1 MARVTPPT
9 ELADFAILW
18 LSDGMKR
25 TLVIGGLLPGIGEAI
40 TRDLLA
46 HGHSVVVT
54 KEPDAAVPKF
64 KSDDL
69 RRLAVLDVDHSSLPE
84 LERLCAGLAGTA
96 FTGLVN
102 AHMFFHVEKQ
112 EPFDVEQWQ
121 QSLFINLTMP
131 TVVFRRLQPS
141 LATGSSVVLISS
153 TEAFQGSFG
162 ASAYAATKAATHN
175 LVQTWAN
182 LSGERGVRVNA
193 VAAGWIGG
201 VMDTDEVF
209 NLSRSITPLGRLG
222 TPEEVAATVE
232 FLLGDR
238 STFITGS
245 VITVDGG
252 YSGVDQISKF
262 EYSSS

>member
-1 MARVTPPT
+1 
-9 ELADFAILW
+9 
-18 LSDGMKR
+18 MKR
-25 TLVIGGLLPGIGEAI
+25 TLVIGGLLPGIGEAV

-54 KEPDAAVPKF
+54 KEPGAVVPSF
-64 KSDDL
+64 SEDHS
-69 RRLAVLDVDHSSLPE
+69 RRLTILDVDHSSLPA
-84 LERLCAGLAGTA
+84 LERLCAGLADTA

-102 AHMFFHVEKQ
+102 AQMFFHVEQQ
-112 EPFDVEQWQ
+112 EPFDVEEWQ
-121 QSLFINLTMP
+121 KSLFVNLTMP
-131 TVVFRRLQPS
+131 TVVFRRLQSS
-141 LATGSSVVLISS
+141 LSAGASVVLISS

-182 LSGERGVRVNA
+182 LSGSKSIRVNA

-209 NLSRSITPLGRLG
+209 NMSRSITPLGRLG

-238 STFITGS
+238 SSFISGT

-252 YSGVDQISKF
+252 YTGVDQISKF
-262 EYSSS
+262 EFSQS